1 MNYKNLQV
9 GEKEKE
15 PGADLGFSRVGS
27 FSFSPT
33 SHELQYIVVTRGF
46 TRLNMKTKYVCR
58 ALISLYVNFHNN
70 RTMWSINL
78 HVKICRWGG
87 KEKRAL
93 ESRGGRIFKNC
104 RKFCR
109 PFFIFFLSSA
119 KALFYPYFG
128 QIFCAAG
135 KILKRQA
142 KKGVFGHFLENSDQ
156 KIAFFRRALPLTKL
170 VYIDA
175 RGAFTNFLGSITKN
189 GYLKI
194 VHRGSL
200 WVGRGSNPWGGGGV
214 AGRLAPFDFL
224 LICLFSKIIDSFSS
238 ANPLPPPPPHIS
250 INFIFMM

>member
-109 PFFIFFLSSA
+109 PFFIFFFELCQSTVLSLFWPNFLRRRQNFE
-119 KALFYPYFG
+119 KTGQKRRFWALFGKFWPKNCVFSTCAPPYKTS
-128 QIFCAAG
+128 IYW
-135 KILKRQA
+135 RQRCFY
-142 KKGVFGHFLENSDQ
+142 K
-156 KIAFFRRALPLTKL
+156 FFR
-170 VYIDA
+170 
-175 RGAFTNFLGSITKN
+175 
-189 GYLKI
+189 
-194 VHRGSL
+194 VHHQK
-200 WVGRGSNPWGGGGV
+200 W
-214 AGRLAPFDFL
+214 
-224 LICLFSKIIDSFSS
+224 
-238 ANPLPPPPPHIS
+238 IS
-250 INFIFMM
+250 QNST